1 MGRRSKKRGVYSA
14 LSASSDLS
22 DNMEGRQAAEKL
34 CESWPDTDWV
44 PQNPSLEWAHGAI
57 AEFAEI
63 IRRQPSIFRASQRG
77 AEVGASMLSPRPFQ
91 GLSEALQNA
100 DDLGA
105 SELRIGLRHSPR
117 QELLI
122 IHNGKPVSLA
132 HLGAMVLP
140 WLSTKAADGEASGRF
155 GIGQKTL
162 KSLGGPLEMHCPPFH
177 FVMLDEA
184 PEIVEPAKF
193 VEGVYD
199 PQLRETMLVVPLHR
213 EVDVSDIPDAVE
225 SLGVDSLKFL
235 RHIQRLSYVD
245 LDTLGSLR
253 SYSIHVEP
261 ARDVEAVLNAVT
273 CSVRHNGL
281 VIEEPTELAG
291 LKFDRYWTELP
302 VTAGEARR
310 NKATGK
316 TTPLGICV
324 SADLRRGG
332 ALHDRIPLPIEIASP
347 ISLNS
352 QFDPDG
358 ARSTILATSWNK
370 RRLADLG
377 HLLGAV
383 ALDAFER
390 EPAAAWTHVP
400 LTTERLEA
408 GDWIK
413 SAFAKDVVETCHK
426 RLRSDLRLPA
436 RTAKVDLSQ
445 IVYED
450 ARLDGLLTPEDL
462 ELLAPGRMALDPMCR
477 DGDGRWRLVL
487 DDLEDPQALD
497 PEDSLE
503 LFDHADAIGDREPSW
518 FISMAALA
526 LEQGLWGEFLKK
538 DAFLLADGTIVE
550 CPPRGGPRI
559 LVLHDNP
566 HSLAR
571 RLGLALPLHQA
582 YQAENPDAE
591 KVIAKLRE
599 MRILREAC
607 DEPAEALQLLARSN
621 EDAVEPV
628 RLENDDLIALRD
640 AWVHLSRV
648 EQRTMGAKIGSNIE
662 LRTITYEPDSQRP
675 EKAWARP
682 HEAYLPA
689 QIGRET
695 DSFAKAAARTPGL
708 VWVDPEYAKL
718 LKHERG
724 RGKAG
729 AQRFLSALGVA
740 RDPRLIVPLNEKVRW
755 SRDTRPASSVA
766 GVSRPEA
773 QLRAIRAG
781 GYGEHYLLDDRW
793 SSDLEAVVE
802 DIQSGPAR
810 FRKRRGL
817 ALLAVL
823 SRGWERRYSEYQI
836 SECVV
841 GYNGYWTNPREVQA
855 TWLARL
861 SAAVWLPNGNGALRA
876 PSQLALPTEANRLT
890 YGTDKGAYL
899 TKYDQKAIRPDLLK
913 ALGIK
918 LGPSGDDLIERLQD
932 LREKPLTQ
940 AITDQVHTIYQLLAA
955 DLRSN
960 TVDLKAGRAL
970 TPQRLRNAFRAS
982 PGRDGLL
989 LADDRWHSPEA
1000 VLRGPRIFGEYRV
1013 FAPHIAG
1020 LEPLWASLA
1029 IPEPSAK
1036 DCVEVLR
1043 EITRKSTLS
1052 PSDRGVMVMAFR
1064 SLASLISGATP
1075 QLRSTLRR
1083 LPLWTGNGWATTRPV
1098 YVLDGEAIAQA
1109 EIPGLTAWR
1118 LGLSS
1123 FTDVQPLFEFLG
1135 VTHLRL
1141 ENFRPKSLST
1151 AGILEGENKRK
1162 LFAEAVALLA
1172 DELIRTDID
1181 LHESLNCSWEEL
1193 MRARLV
1199 IDPSLEI
1206 TAELEG
1212 HPAICIPARAH
1223 MMSEPMTMIVRTLE
1237 DAGSSDAGGQAVAS
1251 LFDGDRQKLAWAWAS
1266 VWQKANQGW
1275 GASQILLPS
1284 TKPDAADNATRL
1296 AALQAQASER
1306 NESQKKTQKPSRGK
1320 PAAHNQTPVQVRKL
1334 RDIEDLEP
1342 TQGSIVNEGAS
1353 GSGVIFVK
1361 SRTKGQA
1368 SRTFA
1373 SGSGSNVCSA
1383 NPALRTVLPP
1393 VSDREQLALEA
1404 VRRALRLDPEQIQ
1417 DVRSRRGIGVDA
1429 IDELRQCYEIKM
1441 SSGSAFPT
1449 DITLTLS
1456 EVEAAQNDPDFFLAI
1471 VAGLEEGDGCLKVR
1485 FIFNPLEQLAAKI
1498 RGEVTLTGVDK
1509 AKALEYEFPI
1519 SDLE

>member
-1 MGRRSKKRGVYSA
+1 MNSA
-14 LSASSDLS
+14 LPASDLPE
-22 DNMEGRQAAEKL
+22 NMQGRQAAERL
-34 CESWPDTDWV
+34 CESWPETDWV
-44 PQNPSLEWAHGAI
+44 PQNPSLEWAQGAI

-63 IRRQPSIFRASQRG
+63 IRRQPPIFRASQKG

-105 SELRIGLRHSPR
+105 SELRIALRHSPR
-117 QELLI
+117 RELLI
-122 IHNGKPVSLA
+122 IHDGKPVSLA

-140 WLSTKAADGEASGRF
+140 WLSTKATDDKASGRF

-162 KSLGGPLEMHCPPFH
+162 KSLGGPLGMHCAPFH

-184 PEIVEPAKF
+184 PEVVEPAAF
-193 VEGVYD
+193 VAGVYD
-199 PQLRETMLVVPLHR
+199 PDRRETMLVVPLLP
-213 EVDVSDIPDAVE
+213 EVDISDIPSAVE

-235 RHIQRLSYVD
+235 RHVRRLSYVD
-245 LDTLGSLR
+245 LEVPGSLR
-253 SYSIHVEP
+253 RYSIRVEP
-261 ARDVEAVLNAVT
+261 AQKVEAVLNAVA
-273 CSVRHNGL
+273 CSVSRDGL
-281 VIEEPTELAG
+281 VIDDPAELAG
-291 LKFDRYWTELP
+291 VRFDRYWTDLP
-302 VTAGEARR
+302 VATNQSRQ
-310 NKATGK
+310 NKATGE

-324 SADLRRGG
+324 AADMNRGG
-332 ALHDRIPLPIEIASP
+332 ALHDRIPLPIEIDSP
-347 ISLNS
+347 ISLNA

-358 ARSTILATSWNK
+358 ARSTILPTAWNK
-370 RRLADLG
+370 KRLADLG
-377 HLLGAV
+377 HLLGIV

-390 EPAAAWTHVP
+390 KDPTAWNHIP
-400 LTTERLEA
+400 LTTESLNA
-408 GDWIK
+408 GDWIQ

-426 RLRSDLRLPA
+426 RLIENLHLPT
-436 RTAKVDLSQ
+436 RTGKADLSQ
-445 IVYED
+445 IVYEHE
-450 ARLDGLLTPEDL
+450 RLEGLLTPDDL
-462 ELLAPGRMALDPMCR
+462 ELLAPGRMALDRGCR
-477 DGDGRWRLVL
+477 DEDGRWRLVL

-497 PEDSLE
+497 PANSLD
-503 LFDHADAIGDREPSW
+503 LFDHPNSIANRDPSW
-518 FISMAALA
+518 FVSMAALA

-538 DAFLLADGTIVE
+538 DAFLLADGNIVG

-566 HSLAR
+566 QSLAR

-582 YQAENPDAE
+582 YQVDNQDAQS
-591 KVIAKLRE
+591 VIAKLRE
-599 MRILREAC
+599 MRVLREAC
-607 DEPAEALQLLARSN
+607 DQPAEALQLLARSN

-640 AWVHLSRV
+640 AWVHLSRD

-662 LRTITYEPDSQRP
+662 LRTITYIPDSQRP
-675 EKAWARP
+675 ERAWARP
-682 HEAYLPA
+682 QEAYLPA
-689 QIGRET
+689 QIDRET
-695 DSFAKAAARTPGL
+695 DSFAKAAGRTPGL

-724 RGKAG
+724 RSEAG
-729 AQRFLSALGVA
+729 AQRFLAALGVA

-755 SRDTRPASSVA
+755 SRDTRPASAVA
-766 GVSRPEA
+766 GVHRPDA
-773 QLRAIRAG
+773 QLTAIRAG

-793 SSDLEAVVE
+793 SPDLEAVVE
-802 DIQSGPAR
+802 NIQSGPAR
-810 FRKRRGL
+810 LRKKRGL

-823 SRGWERRYSEYQI
+823 SRGWERRYSDYQN
-836 SECVV
+836 SKCVV
-841 GYNGYWTNPREVQA
+841 GYNGYWTNSREVQA

-861 SAAVWLPNGNGALRA
+861 SEAVWLPNGNGALRA
-876 PSQLALPTEANRLT
+876 PTQLALPTEANRLT

-913 ALGIK
+913 ALGVK

-940 AITDQVHTIYQLLAA
+940 AVTDQVHTIYQLLAA

-960 TVDLKAGRAL
+960 AVDMKAGRAL

-989 LADDRWHSPEA
+989 LADDSWHSPEA
-1000 VLRGPRIFGEYRV
+1000 VLRGPRIFGDYRV
-1013 FAPHIAG
+1013 FAPHISG
-1020 LEPLWASLA
+1020 LEPLWVSLA

-1043 EITRKSTLS
+1043 EITRKPTLS

-1064 SLASLISGATP
+1064 SLARLISDATP

-1083 LPLWTGNGWATTRPV
+1083 LPLWTGTEWSTSRPI

-1109 EIPGLTAWR
+1109 EIPGLTVWR

-1141 ENFRPKSLST
+1141 ESFRPKSLST

-1172 DELIRTDID
+1172 DELIRTDIK

-1193 MRARLV
+1193 MRSLLI

-1212 HPAICIPARAH
+1212 HPEICVPARAH

-1275 GASQILLPS
+1275 GASQIVLPS
-1284 TKPDAADNATRL
+1284 TKPDAAGNATRL

-1306 NESQKKTQKPSRGK
+1306 NDSQKKTQKLSRSK
-1320 PAAHNQTPVQVRKL
+1320 PAAQNQMPVQVRKL

-1342 TQGSIVNEGAS
+1342 TQGLIVNEGAS
-1353 GSGVIFVK
+1353 GSRMIFVK

-1368 SRTFA
+1368 SRTFP
-1373 SGSGSNVCSA
+1373 SGSGSNAGSA
-1383 NPALRTVLPP
+1383 KPAGRTVLPP
-1393 VSDREQLALEA
+1393 VSDREQLAVEA

-1417 DVRSRRGIGVDA
+1417 DVRSKRGIGVDA

-1449 DITLTLS
+1449 DITLTPS
-1456 EVEAAQNDPDFFLAI
+1456 EVEAAQNDPDFFLAV

-1509 AKALEYEFPI
+1509 AEALEYEFPVP
-1519 SDLE
+1519 DLE